1 MIGRRLLVRS
11 EDLLGARPEAHA
23 VAKLKPRPRAFYAR
37 AFLGSATIPSM
48 AVPGRQTIMRPLLEL
63 LADGGE
69 RTPDELITAGFA
81 QLQLMTSLFPW
92 LSSIAL
98 LAALSGSAGCD
109 LCGNEVLA
117 RHPAPDNSV
126 EVVVF
131 QRSCG
136 ATTGFSTQA
145 SIQELNAGSTNGP
158 GDIFAA
164 TTDRGATPPGKGGGP
179 ELRVRWIDDRTLELA
194 HHKRA
199 SVSYGR
205 TSFRGITIRYV
216 TFE

>member
-1 MIGRRLLVRS
+1 MSLTKSARRSRPSILVDVPPTSRRIAIRISARS
-11 EDLLGARPEAHA
+11 RTALSYTA
-23 VAKLKPRPRAFYAR
+23 
-37 AFLGSATIPSM
+37 
-48 AVPGRQTIMRPLLEL
+48 AVPDANMRASRFP
-63 LADGGE
+63 
-69 RTPDELITAGFA
+69 
-81 QLQLMTSLFPW
+81 SLG
-92 LSSIAL
+92 SIAL

-117 RHPAPDNSV
+117 RYRAADNSV

-131 QRSCG
+131 ERSCG

-145 SIQELNAGSTNGP
+145 SIQEINAATLNEAGN
-158 GDIFAA
+158 IFAA
-164 TTDRGATPPGKGGGP
+164 TTDRGATPSGKGGGP
-179 ELRVRWIDDRTLELA
+179 ELRVRWLDAQTLELA